1 VIIARNDLRR
11 LRLPLALAVVL
22 TAAGAAGLA
31 ASEYYLKGAKEAH
44 QASRKS
50 RIEAQERVSKASE
63 EEREIRENLI
73 YYEQMRQSGMI
84 GEQNR
89 LDWIDS
95 IAKIKND
102 RKLFEIKYAIEAQ
115 KPLDYPGITAGGAS
129 FVVSKM
135 KLDMLLLHEEDLL
148 NFLADLQ
155 AAGKTKVAVR
165 RCALARIEREA
176 PPTAIALQPRLRA
189 QCDLD
194 LISVKSLRERQMQ

>member
-1 VIIARNDLRR
+1 MIIVREDFRR
-11 LRLPLALAVVL
+11 LRLPFALAVALAV
-22 TAAGAAGLA
+22 AGAACLA
-31 ASEYYLKGAKEAH
+31 ISEYYLSNAKTVRDTV
-44 QASRKS
+44 RKS
-50 RIEAQERVSKASE
+50 RVEAQERVSKASE
-63 EEREIRENLI
+63 EEREIRENLV
-73 YYEQMRQSGMI
+73 YYDQMRQSGMI

-135 KLDMLLLHEEDLL
+135 KLEMLLLHEEDLL

-155 AAGKTKVAVR
+155 SAGKGKVAVR
-165 RCALARIEREA
+165 HCTVTRIEREA
-176 PPTAIALQPRLRA
+176 PPTATTLQPRVRA
-189 QCDLD
+189 QCELD
-194 LISVKSLRERQMQ
+194 LISMRNLRAG